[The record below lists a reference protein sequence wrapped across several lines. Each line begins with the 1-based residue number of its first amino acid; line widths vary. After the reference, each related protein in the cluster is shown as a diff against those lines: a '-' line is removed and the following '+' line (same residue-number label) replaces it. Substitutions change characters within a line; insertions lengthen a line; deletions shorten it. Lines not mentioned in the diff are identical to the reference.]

1 MIIYSHT
8 FNVDSMIKNKSGRLS
23 PGMTVI
29 EVLVVIAII
38 SIIAVMGI
46 PLLQSM
52 VHSNRVA
59 TQANEF
65 IGHLNYARSE
75 AVRRGERVVV
85 CKSSDGETCAET
97 GGWDQGW
104 IVFVD
109 SNDSNDRDSDE
120 ELLQVRDGLEG
131 GSTMT
136 GNGNVEEYVSFLSN
150 GGLAGLGTGT
160 VTLCSHSKGVEIIFI
175 RTGRVRTERVSCS

>member
-1 MIIYSHT
+1 
-8 FNVDSMIKNKSGRLS
+8 
-23 PGMTVI
+23 MTII

-38 SIIAVMGI
+38 SIIASMGI
-46 PLLQSM
+46 PMMQRTIHNS
-52 VHSNRVA
+52 RVT

-85 CKSSDGETCAET
+85 CKNSDGDTCAET

-120 ELLQVRDGLEG
+120 ELLQVRDELEG

-136 GNGNVEEYVSFLSN
+136 GNTNVQKHVSFLSN

-160 VTLCSHSKGVEIIFI
+160 ITLCSHNKGIKIIFI
-175 RTGRVRTERVSCS
+175 RTGRVRSERVSCQ